1 MTQDEKLLSTK
12 EVAERL
18 GLTVTTI
25 YQYVK
30 NQKLKPVYDDWQVDE
45 TMLFY
50 LSDVQRLENQRP
62 GGFTTA
68 QVADELG
75 IHQTTVS
82 KQIKEGKIK
91 ADKVKYKGRMTYF
104 VSNDVLE
111 ELKMNYNNNRSNKDY
126 FYQKKWNYYLFQSF
140 TNVKNND
147 FGRVEKVTK
156 DSGHIITDNG
166 EQIKFDQLKEKG
178 FYPREKYVNIKTI
191 NKPGDISFQFKL
203 PNSLHS
209 PVYEVIELLYRNLSY
224 KNMKLFIE
232 DDYIN
237 IQVKPVLLKLS
248 NDVTYALLQDHVVKG
263 KVTERHNGILLD
275 SCLESILIHMN
286 KEQKRRL
293 KHESKRKGIT
303 VDQLIVSIIDEH
315 YKE

>member
-1 MTQDEKLLSTK
+1 MD
-12 EVAERL
+12 
-18 GLTVTTI
+18 
-25 YQYVK
+25 
-30 NQKLKPVYDDWQVDE
+30 
-45 TMLFY
+45 
-50 LSDVQRLENQRP
+50 
-62 GGFTTA
+62 
-68 QVADELG
+68 
-75 IHQTTVS
+75 
-82 KQIKEGKIK
+82 
-91 ADKVKYKGRMTYF
+91 
-104 VSNDVLE
+104 
-111 ELKMNYNNNRSNKDY
+111 YNNNRSNKDY
-126 FYQKKWNYYLFQSF
+126 FYQKKWNYYLYQPF
-140 TNVKNND
+140 TNVKNNE
-147 FGRVEKVTK
+147 FARVEKITK

-166 EQIKFDQLKEKG
+166 EQIKFEQLKEKG
-178 FYPREKYVNIKTI
+178 FYPREKYVNLNTI

-209 PVYEVIELLYRNLSY
+209 PVYEVIELFYRNLSY

-248 NDVTYALLQDHVVKG
+248 NDVTYTLLQEHVVKG

-293 KHESKRKGIT
+293 KHESKRNGIT